1 MPTSKTLYLLRHAKA
16 ETGSAT
22 LDDHERGI
30 NQQGLDACVVIGK
43 YITEA
48 GISPDLVL
56 CSTAKRAKTT
66 WALVREASKNTSK
79 QEFTDMLY
87 LASANEVVKQLMCLP
102 ESIHSVMVVGHNP
115 GLHQLSLDLSKKADD
130 ATIDRLMLKFP
141 TCALA
146 TIDLGETSWE
156 GMAQAHGSLKAFV
169 TPRFLTESA
178 S

>member
-1 MPTSKTLYLLRHAKA
+1 MASSKTVYILRHAKA

-43 YITEA
+43 YMASESI
-48 GISPDLVL
+48 IPDLVL

-66 WALVREASKNTSK
+66 WALVRETSKNTSK

-102 ESIHSVMVVGHNP
+102 ESISSVMVVGHNP
-115 GLHQLSLDLSKKADD
+115 GLHQLSLNLAKKADD
-130 ATIDRLMLKFP
+130 ATLDRLMLKFP

-156 GMAQAHGSLKAFV
+156 EMARAHGSLKAFV
-169 TPRFLTESA
+169 TPRFLTENA